1 MAISLDLLVSGTG
14 LAGAEVATLLLVR
27 ARRDF
32 RFGKYCMVFYRDA
45 VDFRDTLF
53 SVGSCAGFVFV
64 HPLHRHIRR
73 VGELRKKSAATSK
86 FFGALKL
93 NRPGCRI
100 INYGR
105 KGAAEWEIRKR
116 SPLVPVGR

>member
-1 MAISLDLLVSGTG
+1 MAISFGLKGCGTG
-14 LAGAEVATLLLVR
+14 SAGAGVASLLLAR

-32 RFGKYCMVFYRDA
+32 RFGKYCMVFYRDT

-73 VGELRKKSAATSK
+73 VEELRKKSAATSK
-86 FFGALKL
+86 FLGALKL

-116 SPLVPVGR
+116 STFVPVGR